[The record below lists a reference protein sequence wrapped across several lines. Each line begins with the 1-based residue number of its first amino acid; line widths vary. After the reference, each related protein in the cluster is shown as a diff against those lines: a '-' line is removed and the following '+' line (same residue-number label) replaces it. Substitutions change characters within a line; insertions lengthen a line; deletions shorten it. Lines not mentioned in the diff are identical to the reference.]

1 MIEDRF
7 KDTFIRFPS
16 KSTSDN
22 ATRERLMPLLYH
34 VYRFESSRVAGAHGG
49 SRLLDQCL
57 WTKAEILPH
66 LPIQVGQTM
75 SDLEGL
81 LDELIAYLSSDG
93 VRHLLRFKS
102 AKRENEYV
110 HITRVA
116 EMIRTTGNLHEFHD
130 RDSAVETTRKY
141 NIIEGTQWYPL
152 LRYGMPREFPPSMIR
167 SKLETHLSGRTHL
180 PQSKGG
186 HSISDALDDVDLVL
200 KSIGSMS
207 KFSGGNGLMFSKFQV
222 DGIVKTLLQSWTDTM
237 GEAVVI
243 TADTGMG
250 KTLGFAIPVL
260 VDAVISLRNP
270 EKTVSQLLLYPRVAL
285 AKDQYN
291 ELHKY
296 VARVNTELKSNDR
309 PCVGIA
315 VDAESLIKNVKKYKN
330 YPFHPNTKAPEW
342 GVGATNVSSATE
354 SVYGGDK
361 PAQILIASIES
372 FRRRLR
378 FPVVVQALGKGL
390 QRLIFDEV
398 HLSSSIQGAHHNRLV
413 ARLKQV
419 VHTNSRKLTAVGV
432 SATIAK
438 PIEHLSKIWG
448 CNQKHVQHVNGTA
461 PIEGSAAGIM
471 HHVLFKPRR
480 GTPVIGALV
489 DMSSSILHQRRSK
502 DFERTDIKQLQKTIG
517 FSDSHEIVG
526 NWHTYMLDNEATSDA
541 NDRRML
547 YDKPKKPL
555 RRPYAHWHE
564 QPLQIH
570 EKGKDV
576 CGSCQKME
584 YHSEPLEIEG
594 ANLLKFKER
603 TDHTLIGDHSSW
615 DLDIDVSRTHE
626 ISGLDSCT
634 YLQQG
639 KCWWFAPREGSIEKR
654 PGDSSYLSHSEVIRS
669 MRYTSVTKQKG
680 ETGKEVTDES
690 ANSVFKSDLKK
701 GAFPNDI
708 EYEKWKQKSTT
719 DKKALHDI
727 AIATPTL
734 EVGVDMDNVSE
745 VITHKAIRNIS
756 SYRQKVGRAG
766 REVGSDVMAVTLVS
780 MHSSDFH
787 HFRSVHELVAKKLV
801 EPVPVALNNVPVQK
815 HHLYEAV
822 FDFLS
827 IKNIN
832 VESIPK
838 MSQAKPGTANYDD
851 WQNVNKPLH
860 DAIDLLE
867 LNGVP
872 SAAATEYLQSVS
884 HFEGNSQYI
893 SEAIHTAVKH
903 LRVFLELCPN
913 LDHDVTFYQWLAHFN
928 NSKGISQLSA
938 PDDNDDYWTQ
948 IKSVL
953 ENDMFLEMGLKQ
965 LKNEPLAQ
973 KGRDYLDRVKGT
985 LVFRDIGECR
995 RVSAEMKTCGL
1006 DKNPALMSLVMF
1018 IDGLKDTNTG
1028 SQHPFLR
1035 EVEDGLKKKT
1045 IKWGDLYY
1053 LSSILEKIQ
1062 FFLKDRP
1069 YIALPSFFTNPHEDT
1084 VPVVYPNGW
1093 EIDTVSRSEVHRYL
1107 QPGMFTHRL
1116 KGGSRF
1122 FISHDGLLNLNEDT
1136 GSWRYSI
1143 EGAPIKF
1150 EQVGSLSADNVRN
1163 ISPLLDATLSNAETR
1178 AYKFSSIE
1186 GERDRGMSNTSR
1198 MHVRFSDEKESRGL
1212 IIGKDLD
1219 DVNGFKL
1226 GVRPKAYPITWKLTH
1241 SKSGADIGTY
1251 LISNMKPAH
1260 NSALAQH
1267 FAQKHPLLS
1276 VLFDSVTYH
1285 NEMKVND
1292 LAMGVTRSNGI
1303 VIQPQQNYQSVV
1315 FSNKFKTQGIRFQ
1328 LSDLLLSKA
1337 KGITQ
1342 GKSVSF
1348 STQTLA
1354 AMGYWIRK
1362 NKDKFGTESSF
1373 SIEGV
1378 LDAFV
1383 QHAWNTSSLSSPEK
1397 SHPSTEK
1404 EFFELIFAN
1413 GNPVTDKN
1421 FKSRALLTSLTEDD
1435 ALESTTEGFK
1445 TIYGKCI
1452 ANSAD
1457 FLNRWGEIRAEW
1469 NRYTLLNTLGVL
1481 ISSAVA
1487 EFAGVQGNSVSYTFT
1502 DDGETAHIDVFDD
1515 DNEGNG
1521 SCELAMKY
1529 FHLPFEVRET
1539 ALKFKDDN
1547 LPSRSLADFVEQRLQ
1562 LCPDHIIQNCALS
1575 NVKLDGLES
1584 YHSEQDNLRTR
1595 FEVLWNQLDV
1605 QNLREASLHA
1615 RRRFAIKDPG
1625 DRSEQLK
1632 LELALT
1638 VCYDGCPSCSGD
1650 GMMNQMPLHL
1660 VSFTTNR
1667 GLLDEIIGA
1676 FSDLEGYNRMLT
1688 DHDEIYNK
1696 LGTQINNLPPLILH
1710 HTDVG
1715 QDFTIEFKHHL
1726 GSGIGFNL
1734 ERNFTPNLER
1744 AVDLVVR
1751 TQELVE

>member
-7 KDTFIRFPS
+7 KDTFIRFLDS
-16 KSTSDN
+16 

-75 SDLEGL
+75 SDLEVL

-152 LRYGMPREFPPSMIR
+152 LRYGMPRELPPSMIR

-200 KSIGSMS
+200 KGIGSMS
-207 KFSGGNGLMFSKFQV
+207 KFSGGKGLMFSKFQV

-260 VDAVISLRNP
+260 VDAVLSLRNP

-296 VARVNTELKSNDR
+296 VARVNTELKSHDR
-309 PCVGIA
+309 PYVGIA
-315 VDAESLIKNVKKYKN
+315 VDAEGLIKNVPKYKN
-330 YPFHPNTKAPEW
+330 YPFYPNTKAPEW
-342 GVGATNVSSATE
+342 GVGAKTVSPATE

-378 FPVVVQALGKGL
+378 FPVVVQALGRGL
-390 QRLIFDEV
+390 QRLVFDEV

-413 ARLKQV
+413 ARLKQI
-419 VHTNSRKLTAVGV
+419 VHTHSRKLTAVGV

-448 CNQKHVQHVNGTA
+448 CNEKHVLHVDGTA
-461 PIEGSAAGIM
+461 PNDGSAAGIM

-502 DFERTDIKQLQKTIG
+502 DFERPTRSGDLQKTIG

-526 NWHTYMLDNEATSDA
+526 NWHTYMLDNESTSDA
-541 NDRRML
+541 SDRRML
-547 YDKPKKPL
+547 YNKPKKPL

-570 EKGKDV
+570 EKGKEV

-584 YHSEPLEIEG
+584 YHPKPLEIEG
-594 ANLLKFKER
+594 VELLKFKER
-603 TDHTLIGDHSSW
+603 TDHTLGGDHSSW
-615 DLDIDVSRTHE
+615 DLDIDASRKYE
-626 ISGLDSCT
+626 INGLDSCT

-639 KCWWFAPREGSIEKR
+639 KCWWFAPREGTIEAR
-654 PGDSSYLSHSEVIRS
+654 PGDPSYLSHSEVVRS
-669 MRYTSVTKQKG
+669 MRYTAVTKQKG
-680 ETGKEVTDES
+680 ETGKEVSDES
-690 ANSVFKSDLKK
+690 ANSVFRSDLKK

-708 EYEKWKQKSTT
+708 EYKKWKQKSAS
-719 DKKALHDI
+719 DKDVLHDF

-827 IKNIN
+827 LNDIN

-838 MSQAKPGTANYDD
+838 MKRAKPGTDNYDD

-872 SAAATEYLQSVS
+872 SPAASEYLQSVS
-884 HFEGNSQYI
+884 HREGNSQYI
-893 SEAIHTAVKH
+893 PEAIETAVKH

-913 LDHDVTFYQWLAHFN
+913 LDQDVTFYQWLAHFKN
-928 NSKGISQLSA
+928 YKGKSRLSA
-938 PDDNDDYWTQ
+938 PDDNDRYWEQ
-948 IKSVL
+948 IKLVL
-953 ENDMFLEMGLKQ
+953 ENDMLLEMGLNAIEHQ
-965 LKNEPLAQ
+965 PLAQ
-973 KGRDYLDRVKGT
+973 KASDYLGRVEVA
-985 LVFRDIGECR
+985 LVYRNIEECR
-995 RVSAEMKTCGL
+995 SVSAEMKTCGL
-1006 DKNPALMSLVMF
+1006 DKNPALMPLVMW
-1018 IDGLKDTNTG
+1018 IGQLMDTNTG

-1035 EVEDGLKKKT
+1035 EVEEGLKEKT

-1136 GSWRYSI
+1136 GAWRYSI
-1143 EGAPIKF
+1143 EGAPIKYK
-1150 EQVGSLSADNVRN
+1150 QVEPLSINNVLN
-1163 ISPLLDATLSNAETR
+1163 ISPLLDATLSNSETR
-1178 AYKFSSIE
+1178 AYSFTSIE
-1186 GERDRGMSNTSR
+1186 GERDSGMSNTSR
-1198 MHVRFSDEKESRGL
+1198 MHVRMSDEKESRGL
-1212 IIGKDLD
+1212 IIGKDIV
-1219 DVNGFKL
+1219 DVHGFKL
-1226 GVRPKAYPITWKLTH
+1226 GVRPKAYPITWKLTD

-1285 NEMKVND
+1285 NEMEVND

-1303 VIQPQQNYQSVV
+1303 VIQPQQNHQSVV

-1328 LSDLLLSKA
+1328 LSDSLLSKA
-1337 KGITQ
+1337 KLIARGN
-1342 GKSVSF
+1342 SVPF

-1362 NKDKFGTESSF
+1362 NKDRFGTESSF

-1383 QHAWNTSSLSSPEK
+1383 QHAWKSSNPKSPK
-1397 SHPSTEK
+1397 DSHPITEK
-1404 EFFELIFAN
+1404 DFFELIFDN
-1413 GNPVTDKN
+1413 GIPVSNQDFT
-1421 FKSRALLTSLTEDD
+1421 SRALLTSLTED
-1435 ALESTTEGFK
+1435 ETVSSTTESFK
-1445 TIYGKCI
+1445 NIYAKCI
-1452 ANSAD
+1452 ANSGD
-1457 FLNRWGEIRAEW
+1457 FLNRWEEIRAEW
-1469 NRYTLLNTLGVL
+1469 NRNTLLNTLGVL
-1481 ISSAVA
+1481 MSSTVA
-1487 EFAGVQGNSVSYTFT
+1487 EFAGVQGNSISYTFT

-1515 DNEGNG
+1515 DSEGNG

-1539 ALKFKDDN
+1539 ALKFKDDH
-1547 LPSRSLADFVEQRLQ
+1547 LPSRSVADLLEQRLQ
-1562 LCPDHIIQNCALS
+1562 LCSEHIVQNCAIA
-1575 NVKLDGLES
+1575 NVKVDGLES
-1584 YHSEQDNLRTR
+1584 YHSEQDDLRTR
-1595 FEVLWNQLDV
+1595 FDVLWNQHNV
-1605 QNLREASLHA
+1605 TTLRQASLHA
-1615 RRRFAIKDPG
+1615 RRRFAIEDPG
-1625 DRSEQLK
+1625 DRGEQLK

-1650 GMMNQMPLHL
+1650 GMMNQMPPHL
-1660 VSFTTNR
+1660 VSFSTNR

-1676 FSDLEGYNRMLT
+1676 FFSLNGYKRMLI
-1688 DHDEIYNK
+1688 DYDDIYNS
-1696 LGTQINNLPPLILH
+1696 LGEKIDNLSPLIVH
-1710 HTDVG
+1710 HTEVG
-1715 QDFTIEFKHHL
+1715 QDFTIEFRHHL
-1726 GSGIGFNL
+1726 GSGVGFDL
-1734 ERNFTPNLER
+1734 ERNFIPHPEL
-1744 AVDLVVR
+1744 AADIVVR